1 VQKLHFVKLDSAKIA
16 LLFLILCNYSTNMIL
31 DHLES

>member
-1 VQKLHFVKLDSAKIA
+1 MSYVCQTREENLVNLMGRF
-16 LLFLILCNYSTNMIL
+16 TNMIL

>member
-1 VQKLHFVKLDSAKIA
+1 MHFVKLDSAKIA
-16 LLFLILCNYSTNMIL
+16 LLFLIKRNYSNNMIL

>member
-1 VQKLHFVKLDSAKIA
+1 MSYVGQTREEKLVNLMGRF
-16 LLFLILCNYSTNMIL
+16 TNMLL

>member
-1 VQKLHFVKLDSAKIA
+1 MSYVCQTREEKLVN
-16 LLFLILCNYSTNMIL
+16 LLGRFTNMLL

>member
-1 VQKLHFVKLDSAKIA
+1 MSYVCQNREENLVNLMGRF
-16 LLFLILCNYSTNMIL
+16 TNMIL

>member
-1 VQKLHFVKLDSAKIA
+1 MSYVCQTREENLVNLMGR
-16 LLFLILCNYSTNMIL
+16 LTNMIL

>member
-1 VQKLHFVKLDSAKIA
+1 MSYVCQTMEENLVNLMGRF
-16 LLFLILCNYSTNMIL
+16 TNMIL